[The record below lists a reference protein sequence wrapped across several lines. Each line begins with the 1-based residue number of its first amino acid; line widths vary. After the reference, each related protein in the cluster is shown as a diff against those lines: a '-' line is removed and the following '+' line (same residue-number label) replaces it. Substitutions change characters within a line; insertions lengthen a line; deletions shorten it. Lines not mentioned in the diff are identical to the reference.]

1 MKVLFSAHDAGGAN
15 AILPVVAA
23 LAKKGAELRGVLSG
37 PARDIFAAARIP
49 FTAPEDGPA
58 DIFIAGTSAGDTPD
72 KRIMRELRKTPS
84 LYVLDFWLNYWQRFS
99 TTGEKDAASLPT
111 RICVM
116 DDIAKE
122 EMLAAGFPAGRLVV
136 TGNPHFDHFADRI
149 TRNAEE
155 RGQILFIS
163 QPLRSSAAFPFD
175 EFSVLSD
182 LLSAIKTLPEEYY
195 ISIRLHPK
203 EERGKFGTY
212 LSSRVRLVEEAT
224 LEDAMSASGLI
235 IGMVS
240 PTLIQAAAAG
250 KRVISYE
257 PGLTGAD
264 SLVSNRCGVTRRL
277 DTPAELAAEFRG
289 YAAGGP
295 APATEDF
302 RKFWP
307 SGATERVVKEVLAL
321 IPKK

>member
-15 AILPVVAA
+15 AIAPVIAA
-23 LAKKGAELRGVLSG
+23 LGDMGAELHGVLSD
-37 PARDIFAAARIP
+37 PAQDIFAASRIP
-49 FTAPEDGPA
+49 FTAGPSASA
-58 DIFIAGTSAGDTPD
+58 DIFVAGTSAGDTPD
-72 KRIMRELRKTPS
+72 KRIMREIGETPS

-99 TTGEKDAASLPT
+99 TTGGKDSALLPT

-116 DDIAKE
+116 DDIAKK
-122 EMLAAGFPAGRLVV
+122 EMIAEGFPSERLTV
-136 TGNPHFDHFADRI
+136 TGNPHFDHFADAV
-149 TRNAEE
+149 TGDSEE
-155 RGQILFIS
+155 KQRILFLS

-182 LLSAIKTLPEEYY
+182 MASSLKTLPEEYY

-203 EERGKFGTY
+203 EERGKFDAY
-212 LSSRVRLVEEAT
+212 LSPRVRLAEEAT

-235 IGMVS
+235 VGMIS

-250 KRVISYE
+250 KRVVSYE
-257 PGLTGAD
+257 PGLVGAD

-277 DTPAELAAEFRG
+277 DTPAGLAAELG
-289 YAAGGP
+289 DYAAGKP
-295 APATEDF
+295 APAAEDF

-307 SGATERVVKEVLAL
+307 SGATERVVEEVLAL
-321 IPKK
+321 IAKK

>member
-15 AILPVVAA
+15 AVLPVLAA
-23 LAKKGAELRGVLSG
+23 LGDMGAELHGVLSG
-37 PARDIFAAARIP
+37 PAQDIFTASRIP
-49 FTAPEDGPA
+49 FPAGPSAAA
-58 DIFIAGTSAGDTPD
+58 DIFIAGTRGGDTPD
-72 KRIMRELRKTPS
+72 KRIMRELGGTPS

-99 TTGEKDAASLPT
+99 TTGEKDAALLPT

-136 TGNPHFDHFADRI
+136 TGNPHFDHFADGI
-149 TRNAEE
+149 ARNAEE
-155 RGQILFIS
+155 KGRILFIS
-163 QPLRSSAAFPFD
+163 QPLRSSAALPFD

-182 LLSAIKTLPEEYY
+182 LRSALETLPEEYY

-203 EERGKFGTY
+203 EERGKFDAH
-212 LSSRVRLVEEAT
+212 LSPRVRLAGEAT
-224 LEDAMSASGLI
+224 LEDAMSASRLI
-235 IGMVS
+235 VGMVS
-240 PTLIQAAAAG
+240 PTLIQAAATG
-250 KRVISYE
+250 KRVVSYE
-257 PGLTGAD
+257 PGLVGTD

-277 DTPAELAAEFRG
+277 LTAAGLAAELG
-289 YAAGGP
+289 DYAAGHP

-307 SGATERVVKEVLAL
+307 SGATERVVEEGLAL
-321 IPKK
+321 IAKK

>member
-15 AILPVVAA
+15 AVLPVLAA
-23 LAKKGAELRGVLSG
+23 LAGKGAELRGVLGG
-37 PARDIFAAARIP
+37 PAQDIFAVARIP
-49 FTAPEDGPA
+49 CTAPGDGPA

-72 KRIMRELRKTPS
+72 KRIMRELGETPS

-99 TTGEKDAASLPT
+99 TTGEKDAALLPT

-136 TGNPHFDHFADRI
+136 TGNPHFDHFADGI
-149 TRNAEE
+149 ARNAEE
-155 RGQILFIS
+155 KGRILFIS

-182 LLSAIKTLPEEYY
+182 LHSAIETLPEEYY
-195 ISIRLHPK
+195 ISIRPHPK
-203 EERGKFGTY
+203 EERGKFDAY
-212 LSSRVRLVEEAT
+212 LSSRVRLAGEPT

-250 KRVISYE
+250 KRVVSYE
-257 PGLTGAD
+257 PGLVGAD
-264 SLVSNRCGVTRRL
+264 SLVSNPCGVTRRL
-277 DTPAELAAEFRG
+277 LTAAELAAELG
-289 YAAGGP
+289 DYAAGKP
-295 APATEDF
+295 APAAEDF

-307 SGATERVVKEVLAL
+307 SGATERVVEEVLAL
-321 IPKK
+321 IAKK